1 MRIEAIGNQI
11 PFLASG
17 SLSIKTDMSGKI
29 DLSSCI
35 ATSRTNDLT
44 CSNIEIGNQA
54 LCSMTD
60 ILKLAVE
67 LYQAVVVSLG
77 QDVRG
82 LGCPSFHRYTRCGL
96 RALLAQLHSC
106 KACNVTLASNSSSG
120 SQPVTDLVWFELRL

>member
-1 MRIEAIGNQI
+1 
-11 PFLASG
+11 
-17 SLSIKTDMSGKI
+17 MSGKI

-82 LGCPSFHRYTRCGL
+82 WMPVISSIHTVRSPSFARSI
-96 RALLAQLHSC
+96 ALM
-106 KACNVTLASNSSSG
+106 
-120 SQPVTDLVWFELRL
+120 